1 MASAAATSLPTL
13 ASPAPRVS
21 FSVSAAGKN
30 SNGLPMS
37 AGARRVPGISVIHSQ
52 RGRMVAAA
60 AAATK
65 MPPSARGGDG
75 EKTFVEEMKD
85 IAMSLHTE
93 DQARTVN
100 LRNATVEG
108 YLRFLVDSKL
118 VFETLENIVNRA
130 VVPFPWYAEFQNT
143 GLERSEALKN
153 DLKWFREQGHTIPE
167 PSAPGTKHA
176 AYLKEL
182 SEKDSQAFLCH
193 FYSVYFAQSAGG
205 RMIGAKIDE
214 KILNK
219 KELEFYKW
227 EGSLSQLLQDVRAK
241 LNQVA
246 STWSQEEKKH
256 CLEEVE
262 MAFTYSMDRLRHIFT

>member
-13 ASPAPRVS
+13 ASPRVS

-65 MPPSARGGDG
+65 MPPSARGEDG